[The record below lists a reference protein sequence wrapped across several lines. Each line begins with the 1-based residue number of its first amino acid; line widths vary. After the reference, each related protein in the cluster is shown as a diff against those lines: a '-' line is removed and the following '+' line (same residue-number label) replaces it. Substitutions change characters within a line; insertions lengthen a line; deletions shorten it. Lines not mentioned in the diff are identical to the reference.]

1 MVTAFRI
8 FESFGPGVAT
18 TLVAGRPVEV
28 TGLHV
33 YGDPAGAMERGALV
47 LATGALT
54 EETQLE
60 VMDSVTERQAAG
72 VLLRGPVADRVRH
85 RAADSHL
92 ALGELAENV
101 GWVQFI
107 SMADAM
113 LQHVHAPLDNAHDA
127 HQRIFRLS
135 DDVAELLAAP
145 ITVEDLRSQ
154 VVAYSAFGETADQV
168 RMDSILGRAVPD
180 KIVTQL
186 RAAGTF
192 RRLAASHEPF
202 KVEIEDPGFLTRLVV
217 PIRVGPEVIG
227 SIWAIHNGEL
237 TPQKRQRLLDMARSL
252 GLLLVRLRAHEELSS
267 RYTADRIREAFRR
280 PVDSSSTE
288 PLVLPAREVRVAA
301 LGRLNGTSAQNDLAV
316 WRTVF
321 RRHAWADPI
330 LTDMEGLVY
339 AILTDGDGPGSW
351 TWARSLSLNGR
362 IGQVGASRPA
372 SSATALPAR
381 SREAL
386 EVLGT
391 GVALERPAVSY
402 EEVWAQVVIRRTHAN
417 LPGDLIHDLSRLEDK
432 GRDRRALASTLLTWL
447 MNWGDY
453 NRAARILRLHPN
465 TVRQRMRRIEHL
477 IHRVDLSDPEQRLAV
492 TLVLQAHLQRDEPV
506 RTEPDKRATG

>member
-1 MVTAFRI
+1 MITAHRI
-8 FESFGPGVAT
+8 FEGFGPGVAT
-18 TLVAGRPVEV
+18 TLVVGRPVEV

-33 YGDPAGAMERGALV
+33 YGDPAGPTADGALV

-54 EETQLE
+54 AETQIQ
-60 VMDSVTERQAAG
+60 VVVSAAERQAAG
-72 VLLRGPVADRVRH
+72 VVLRAPVADHVCEW
-85 RAADSHL
+85 AADIPL
-92 ALGELAENV
+92 ALGELADDV
-101 GWVQFI
+101 SWVQFI

-113 LQHVHAPLDNAHDA
+113 LQQVNAPLDNADDA

-145 ITVEDLRSQ
+145 ITVEDVRSQ
-154 VVAYSAFGETADQV
+154 VVAYSAFGETADQA

-180 KIVTQL
+180 KVVTQL

-192 RRLAASHEPF
+192 RRLATSLEPF
-202 KVEIEDPGFLTRLVV
+202 KVEIEDPSFLTRLVV

-237 TPQKRQRLLDMARSL
+237 TPQKRKRLVDMARSL

-280 PVDSSSTE
+280 PADSSSTE
-288 PLVLPAREVRVAA
+288 PLILPAPEVRVAA
-301 LGRLNGTSAQNDLAV
+301 LGRLNGTSAQNDLAL

-330 LTDMEGLVY
+330 LTDLEGLVF
-339 AILTDGDGPGSW
+339 ALLTDGNGPGSW
-351 TWARSLSLNGR
+351 SWARSLSLNGR
-362 IGQVGASRPA
+362 IGQVGASRPT
-372 SSATALPAR
+372 SSAAALPAR
-381 SREAL
+381 NREAL

-402 EEVWAQVVIRRTHAN
+402 EEVWAQLVIRRNHAN
-417 LPGDLIHDLSRLEDK
+417 LPCDLIHDLSRLDDK
-432 GRDRRALASTLLTWL
+432 GRDRQALAATLLIWL

-453 NRAARILRLHPN
+453 NRAAQVLRLHPN

-477 IHRVDLSDPEQRLAV
+477 LRSVDLSDPEQRLAV
-492 TLVLQAHLQRDEPV
+492 TLVLQAHLHRDEPV
-506 RTEPDKRATG
+506 RRGPDSTVAG